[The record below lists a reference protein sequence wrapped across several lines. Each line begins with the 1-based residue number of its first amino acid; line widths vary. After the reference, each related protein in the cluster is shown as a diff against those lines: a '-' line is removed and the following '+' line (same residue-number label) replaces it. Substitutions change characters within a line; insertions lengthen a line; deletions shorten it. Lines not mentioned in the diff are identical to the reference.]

1 MKKKNDSDPKTN
13 EAPLHKLR
21 IVVGKFSIFLR
32 RVVGKFSIFLRI
44 VVGKFSIFLS
54 GKHSAG
60 FENISF
66 QKF

>member
-32 RVVGKFSIFLRI
+32 I

-54 GKHSAG
+54 GRHSAG